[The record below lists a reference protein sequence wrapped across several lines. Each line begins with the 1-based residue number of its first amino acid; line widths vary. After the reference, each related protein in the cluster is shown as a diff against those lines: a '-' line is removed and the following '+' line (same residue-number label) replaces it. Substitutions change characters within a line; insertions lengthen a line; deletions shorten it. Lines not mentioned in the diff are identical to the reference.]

1 MRFSKLFIKSSF
13 KISKLVFIFFA
24 VLSCSKSDDNLNPPD
39 QGPTPIN
46 ELREVFEFKFN
57 ETSGD
62 VTTETK
68 TSNAFE
74 IKGSAVNRMP
84 GVQGSSLFFD
94 GLSNE
99 VEGFLPNNLMP
110 NRNLTV
116 SIWASPKSYPIGTA
130 AMLALTS
137 QGALNGV
144 MIGIN
149 KFGQIVVKYNIN
161 GAVSEQVT
169 SESIERNQ
177 WSHIV
182 VGLSPEKK
190 YIIIYLNNVPLKTVI
205 VSSGNITWP
214 TNNIPVSIGKNTMG
228 EKLGIYDVDY
238 FSGAIDEI
246 KIYAG
251 EATQDNVNKIK
262 SNYNAPSHVSY
273 AFNIDYSTDT
283 NRPTFHPIPDYGWA
297 NESYGLIYQGNK
309 YHMFYQKNDVFLGI
323 AQQNWGHFTSTD
335 LIHWDEQNAVLW
347 PTEGWDHFGI
357 WSGCA
362 LILNDGTPAVVYTG
376 VDGVKAGMGIAT
388 SIDNYQT
395 LNKSTSNPV
404 IAKAPNDV
412 NMDFRDP
419 YVWKKDGKY
428 HMVIGSGISSI
439 GGNVVYYSSTDFNN
453 WTYGGI
459 AYQGQKNNGE
469 GQFWEMPVVY
479 EFPNGKEVLL
489 IQKTPDATPAIT
501 TYWIGEFNNG
511 VFTPDFEQ
519 AKNLEVVNGF
529 LSPTVTTDT
538 NGNITA
544 IGIIPDEVNAQFQ
557 MEQGWANLFSVPQ
570 VWNLDAN
577 NNILISPHPNL
588 NNLRGDATQFNA
600 LSLQNGGSN
609 YLNNYNGR
617 HFEMEAT
624 INTGSANQIGFVF
637 GKTPNNEEFYKV
649 YYDMANQEWVLDAS
663 KSSLDTRVR
672 RDIRKGSYAITPGA
686 TINVRLFIDGSV
698 LEVFIDDKAHFTGR
712 FFPTFT
718 NATGVDLYAVGGT
731 ATADVT
737 IYNINN

>member
-1 MRFSKLFIKSSF
+1 MKS
-13 KISKLVFIFFA
+13 KISYIIIY
-24 VLSCSKSDDNLNPPD
+24 VLTFLSLSYASCSKDDGDTGSDPD
-39 QGPTPIN
+39 PTPIN

-62 VTTETK
+62 VTAETK

-74 IKGSAVNRMP
+74 IKGSAVNRMT
-84 GVQGSSLFFD
+84 GVQGSCLLFD

-116 SIWASPKSYPIGTA
+116 SIWASPKSFPIGTA

-149 KFGQIVVKYNIN
+149 KFGQIVVKYNVN
-161 GAVSEQVT
+161 GTVSEQVT
-169 SESIERNQ
+169 SETLERNK
-177 WSHIV
+177 WNHIV
-182 VGLSPEKK
+182 VGLCPEKR
-190 YIIIYLNNVPLKTVI
+190 YVIIYLNNVPLKTVVI
-205 VSSGNITWP
+205 ASGSITWP
-214 TNNIPVSIGKNTMG
+214 ISNIPVSIGKNTMG
-228 EKLGIYDVDY
+228 EKLGIFDVDY
-238 FSGAIDEI
+238 FSGGIDEI

-251 EATQDNVNKIK
+251 EATQENVSNIK
-262 SNYNAPSHVSY
+262 SSYNAPSNVSY
-273 AFNIDYSTDT
+273 TFDIDYSTDT

-335 LIHWDEQNAVLW
+335 LVNWDEQNAVLW
-347 PTEGWDHFGI
+347 PTEGWDNFGI
-357 WSGCA
+357 WSGCS
-362 LILNDGTPAVVYTG
+362 LTLNDGTPAVVYTG

-388 SIDNYQT
+388 STDNFQT
-395 LNKSTSNPV
+395 LIKNTSNPV
-404 IAKAPNDV
+404 IAKAPNAV

-459 AYQGQKNNGE
+459 AYQGQKNDGE

-479 EFPNGKEVLL
+479 EFSNGKEMLL
-489 IQKTPDATPAIT
+489 VQKTPDATPAIT
-501 TYWIGEFNNG
+501 TYWIGQFNNG

-519 AKNLEVVNGF
+519 AKKLEVVNGF
-529 LSPTVTTDT
+529 LSPTVTTDV

-588 NNLRGDATQFNA
+588 SNLRGDATQFNA

-624 INTGSANQIGFVF
+624 INTGSADQIGFVF
-637 GKTPNNEEFYKV
+637 GKTPNSEEFYKV
-649 YYDMANQEWVLDAS
+649 YYDMANQEWVLDSS

-672 RDIRKGSYAITPGA
+672 RDIRKGGYTITPGT
-686 TINVRLFIDGSV
+686 TINVRIFIDGSV
-698 LEVFIDDKAHFTGR
+698 LEVFIDDRAHFTGR
-712 FFPTFT
+712 FFPTFA
-718 NATGVDLYAVGGT
+718 NATGVDLFATGGT

-737 IYNINN
+737 IYNIIN